1 MTEAIDS
8 IALIIGVTTE
18 IFQRIEEQSECPFG
32 IRIPLHAHKPSGG
45 EAESESAFDK
55 VPGSDV
61 AVVHEEE
68 GVVGERVAV
77 CFGEVAFGGG
87 ADVGED

>member
-1 MTEAIDS
+1 MAEAVSS
-8 IALIIGVTTE
+8 IRFIIGVISE
-18 IFQRIEEQSECPFG
+18 AHEGIEEECKSPLRISISLNESEPFRG
-32 IRIPLHAHKPSGG
+32 DT
-45 EAESESAFDK
+45 ESESAFD
-55 VPGSDV
+55 VLPGSDV

>member
-1 MTEAIDS
+1 MAETVS
-8 IALIIGVTTE
+8 GIAFIIGVITALL
-18 IFQRIEEQSECPFG
+18 QRIKKKRKSPLR
-32 IRIPLHAHKPSGG
+32 IRISLDDHEPFRRD
-45 EAESESAFDK
+45 AEGESAFD
-55 VPGSDV
+55 VLPGSDV

>member
-1 MTEAIDS
+1 MAKAIDG
-8 IALIIGVTTE
+8 IALIIGVITKFFKG
-18 IFQRIEEQSECPFG
+18 IKEESKRPLGVGISLHDHEPFG
-32 IRIPLHAHKPSGG
+32 RN
-45 EAESESAFDK
+45 AESKSAFH
-55 VPGSDV
+55 VLPGGDV

>member
-1 MTEAIDS
+1 MAEAISSIGFIIRVVTEA
-8 IALIIGVTTE
+8 
-18 IFQRIEEQSECPFG
+18 FQRIEEDSESPLRIGISLNESEPF
-32 IRIPLHAHKPSGG
+32 RSD
-45 EAESESAFDK
+45 AESESAFD
-55 VPGSDV
+55 VLPGSDV

-68 GVVGERVAV
+68 RVVGERVAI